1 MNARIYRAIALLI
14 VTQFAIACTPNSYP
28 GGNQS
33 ELSMEKQ
40 SGSAPTAKEAPAPS
54 QSLESKQ
61 GLKKYVDLQSEADN
75 QFNREQYD
83 RIVENDFQ
91 LVQAKPLSTFSI
103 DVDSASY
110 SNVRRF
116 INNGQLPPKDAVRI
130 EEFINYF
137 TYDYPNPQ
145 GDRPFSMVTEISEAP
160 WKRAH
165 KLVHIG
171 LQGKRLETENL
182 PSSNLVF
189 LLDVSGSMSGPNKL
203 PLLKSAFQ
211 LLLDELG
218 EGDRVAIVVY
228 AGAAGVKLPS
238 TPATEKETILEALNN
253 LSAGGSTA
261 GGEGIQRAYEVAREN
276 FIESGNNRIILATDG
291 DFNVGVSSDAKLV
304 RLIEQKREQGIF
316 LTVLG
321 FGTGNLQDAKM
332 EKLAD
337 KGNGNYAYIDSIL
350 EAKKVLVNEIG
361 ATLLTIAKDVKI
373 QVEFNPAK
381 VAAYR
386 LIGYENRQLQ
396 AQDFSDDTKDAG
408 ELGAGH
414 SVTALYEVIPVGANT
429 TVDLPSVDELEYQ
442 QTEIDA
448 SAYET
453 NELMQVKLRYKQPD
467 ASESQLMVQPVVDA
481 GVRLDATSE
490 NFRFS
495 AAVAGFG
502 MLLRDS
508 KYKGEITFEE
518 VLELARESQGEDA
531 NGYRAEFMRLV
542 ESSRLL
548 NENR

>member
-1 MNARIYRAIALLI
+1 MN
-14 VTQFAIACTPNSYP
+14 S
-28 GGNQS
+28 
-33 ELSMEKQ
+33 
-40 SGSAPTAKEAPAPS
+40 
-54 QSLESKQ
+54 
-61 GLKKYVDLQSEADN
+61 
-75 QFNREQYD
+75 
-83 RIVENDFQ
+83 
-91 LVQAKPLSTFSI
+91 
-103 DVDSASY
+103 
-110 SNVRRF
+110 
-116 INNGQLPPKDAVRI
+116 
-130 EEFINYF
+130 
-137 TYDYPNPQ
+137 
-145 GDRPFSMVTEISEAP
+145 
-160 WKRAH
+160 
-165 KLVHIG
+165 
-171 LQGKRLETENL
+171 
-182 PSSNLVF
+182 
-189 LLDVSGSMSGPNKL
+189 PNKL

-228 AGAAGVKLPS
+228 AGAAGVALPS
-238 TPATEKETILEALNN
+238 TPATEQETILEALNT
-253 LSAGGSTA
+253 LSASGTTA
-261 GGEGIQRAYEVAREN
+261 GGEGIKRAYKVAREN
-276 FIESGNNRIILATDG
+276 FIESGNNRVILATDG
-291 DFNVGVSSDAKLV
+291 DFNVGVSSDAALV
-304 RLIEQKREQGIF
+304 RLIEQKRKQGIF

-350 EAKKVLVNEIG
+350 EAKKVLVKEIG

-429 TVDLPSVDELEYQ
+429 NMELPSVDELEYQ

-481 GVRLDATSE
+481 GVRLDTTSE

-508 KYKGEITFEE
+508 KYKGDMTFEK
-518 VLELARESQGEDA
+518 VLELAQESQGEDA
-531 NGYRAEFMRLV
+531 NGYRAEFLQLV

-548 NENR
+548 NEN

>member
-14 VTQFAIACTPNSYP
+14 ATQFAIACTPNNSP
-28 GGNQS
+28 SGNQT

-40 SGSAPTAKEAPAPS
+40 SGSAPAEESAPEPGSTQDNKRYAKFR
-54 QSLESKQ
+54 
-61 GLKKYVDLQSEADN
+61 SEGDN

-91 LVQAKPLSTFSI
+91 LVQVKPLSTFSI

-189 LLDVSGSMSGPNKL
+189 LLDVSGSMSSPNKL

-228 AGAAGVKLPS
+228 AGAAGVTLPS

-276 FIESGNNRIILATDG
+276 FIESGNNRVILATDG
-291 DFNVGVSSDAKLV
+291 DFNVGVSSDAELV

-414 SVTALYEVIPVGANT
+414 SVTALYEVIPVGAKTNIE
-429 TVDLPSVDELEYQ
+429 LPSVDELEYQ

-518 VLELARESQGEDA
+518 VLELARESRGEDA

-548 NENR
+548 NENQ

>member
-1 MNARIYRAIALLI
+1 MNARICRAIALLI
-14 VTQFAIACTPNSYP
+14 ATQFAIACTPNNYS
-28 GGNQS
+28 GGNQT
-33 ELSMEKQ
+33 ELSMEKR
-40 SGSAPTAKEAPAPS
+40 SGSTPTAEEAPAPS
-54 QSLESKQ
+54 QSLENNRYDKFLAE
-61 GLKKYVDLQSEADN
+61 GDN

-110 SNVRRF
+110 SNTRRF

-160 WKRAH
+160 WNRAH

-171 LQGKRLETENL
+171 LQGKRLDTENL
-182 PSSNLVF
+182 PPSNLVF
-189 LLDVSGSMSGPNKL
+189 LLDVSGSMNSPNKL

-228 AGAAGVKLPS
+228 AGAAGVALPS
-238 TPATEKETILEALNN
+238 TPATEQETILEALNT
-253 LSAGGSTA
+253 LSAGGTTA
-261 GGEGIQRAYEVAREN
+261 GGEGIKRAYKVAREN
-276 FIESGNNRIILATDG
+276 FIESGNNRVILATDG
-291 DFNVGVSSDAKLV
+291 DFNVGVSSDAALV
-304 RLIEQKREQGIF
+304 RLIEQKRKQGIF

-350 EAKKVLVNEIG
+350 EAKKVLVKEIG

-429 TVDLPSVDELEYQ
+429 NMELPSVDELEYQ

-481 GVRLDATSE
+481 GVRLDTTSE

-508 KYKGEITFEE
+508 KYKGDMTFEK
-518 VLELARESQGEDA
+518 VLELAQESQGEDA
-531 NGYRAEFMRLV
+531 NGYRAEFVRLV

-548 NENR
+548 NEN

>member
-1 MNARIYRAIALLI
+1 MNARICRAIALLI
-14 VTQFAIACTPNSYP
+14 ATQFAIACTPNNYS
-28 GGNQS
+28 GGNQT
-33 ELSMEKQ
+33 ELSMEKR
-40 SGSAPTAKEAPAPS
+40 SGSTPTAEEAPAPS
-54 QSLESKQ
+54 QSLENNRYDKFLAE
-61 GLKKYVDLQSEADN
+61 GDN

-110 SNVRRF
+110 SNTRRF

-160 WKRAH
+160 WNRAH

-171 LQGKRLETENL
+171 LQGKRLDTENL

-189 LLDVSGSMSGPNKL
+189 LLDVSGSMNSPNKL

-228 AGAAGVKLPS
+228 AGAAGVALPS
-238 TPATEKETILEALNN
+238 TPATEQETILEALNT
-253 LSAGGSTA
+253 LSASGTTA
-261 GGEGIQRAYEVAREN
+261 GGEGIKRAYKVAREN
-276 FIESGNNRIILATDG
+276 FIESGNNRVILATDG
-291 DFNVGVSSDAKLV
+291 DFNVGVSSDAALV
-304 RLIEQKREQGIF
+304 RLIEQKRKQGIF

-350 EAKKVLVNEIG
+350 EAKKVLVKEIG

-429 TVDLPSVDELEYQ
+429 NMELPSVDELEYQ

-481 GVRLDATSE
+481 GVRLDTTSE

-508 KYKGEITFEE
+508 KYKGDMTFEK
-518 VLELARESQGEDA
+518 VLELAQESQGEDA
-531 NGYRAEFMRLV
+531 NGYRAEFLQLV

-548 NENR
+548 NEN

>member
-1 MNARIYRAIALLI
+1 MNARICRAIALLI
-14 VTQFAIACTPNSYP
+14 ATQFAIACTPNNYS
-28 GGNQS
+28 GGNQT
-33 ELSMEKQ
+33 ELSMEKR
-40 SGSAPTAKEAPAPS
+40 SGSTPTAEEAPAPS
-54 QSLESKQ
+54 QSLENNRYDKFLAE
-61 GLKKYVDLQSEADN
+61 GDN

-110 SNVRRF
+110 SNTRRF

-160 WKRAH
+160 WNRAH

-171 LQGKRLETENL
+171 LQGKRLDTENL
-182 PSSNLVF
+182 PPSNLVF
-189 LLDVSGSMSGPNKL
+189 LLDVSGSMNSPNKL

-228 AGAAGVKLPS
+228 AGAAGVALPS
-238 TPATEKETILEALNN
+238 TPATEQETILEALNT
-253 LSAGGSTA
+253 LSAGGTTA
-261 GGEGIQRAYEVAREN
+261 GGEGIKRAYKVAREN
-276 FIESGNNRIILATDG
+276 FIESGNNRVILATDG
-291 DFNVGVSSDAKLV
+291 DFNVGVSSDAALV
-304 RLIEQKREQGIF
+304 RLIEQKRKQGIF

-350 EAKKVLVNEIG
+350 EAKKVLVKEIG

-429 TVDLPSVDELEYQ
+429 NMELPSVDELEYQ

-481 GVRLDATSE
+481 GVRLDTTSE

-508 KYKGEITFEE
+508 KYKGDMTFEK
-518 VLELARESQGEDA
+518 VLELAQESQGEDA
-531 NGYRAEFMRLV
+531 NGYRAEFLQLV

-548 NENR
+548 NEN